1 MLGTIVTIALALITA
16 VLTFAMFRLNR
27 TMTKIAEDEKKSRTG
42 HSLTITLPAAY
53 GAQPSGGY
61 HLRDITI
68 VNNKNRTENI
78 YKIFLKKDDKTIPF
92 WHAVQIPLVIA
103 PYDCKLVRANSKS
116 PYFHDLREFKFFA
129 VTSDKTIELE
139 RNIDCYNKPLD

>member
-1 MLGTIVTIALALITA
+1 MLSTIVTIALALITA

-27 TMTKIAEDEKKSRTG
+27 TMTKIAEDEKKARTG

-61 HLRDITI
+61 HLRDITV

-103 PYDCKLVRANSKS
+103 PYDCKLVSANSKS
-116 PYFHDLREFKFFA
+116 PYFHDLREFQFFA